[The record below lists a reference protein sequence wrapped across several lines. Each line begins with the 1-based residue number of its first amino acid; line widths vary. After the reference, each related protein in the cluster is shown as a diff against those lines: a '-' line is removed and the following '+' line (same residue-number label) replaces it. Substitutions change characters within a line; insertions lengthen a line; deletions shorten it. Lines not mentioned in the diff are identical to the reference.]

1 MALPRSGLPTQL
13 GPATKSASETAL
25 VEIEDN
31 VVDGGI
37 VAYNLISLKLSC
49 VNWMNKEQGK
59 RDEHTDDL
67 CSVRLAAFLFLFLL
81 ILRE

>member
-1 MALPRSGLPTQL
+1 MSMHCYGLHKYFL
-13 GPATKSASETAL
+13 AANINICMKL
-25 VEIEDN
+25 YVK
-31 VVDGGI
+31 I